1 MKNSPKIHYL
11 LLALA
16 LILVLSGCELARDNN
31 EAADLAPL
39 ESLPPTLAPL
49 GAEDAVLDSQAT
61 AVPTVLSVQPTAT
74 TAAQAASGTE
84 GANPIELVA
93 PTAQPPSVPAEPV
106 AENSATQEVAAPEE
120 STAATEP
127 AANSSIIVSAPTSDE
142 LPDGGPIAANPPAS
156 SADVIP
162 AASSGGTYIVQAGDT
177 LFGISQRYGTSVE
190 EIVAA
195 NGLSSD
201 VVQIGQSLNIP
212 TGDTAVVPPAYNDAP
227 AYQPAAPDAAGGN
240 YVIGPRDTLFS
251 IAQRFGT
258 TVEAIA
264 GANGISYP
272 YIIHEGQNLI
282 IPGADGAYAA
292 PAPAAGYDPNQGYS
306 QQAPTDNYYQQ
317 PGQGYY
323 PQQPADGYYQ
333 QPGQGYQQPTDGY
346 YQQPGQGYYPQQPT
360 DGYYQ
365 QPGQGYQQ
373 PGDGYYQQ
381 PDQGYQQPDGGYYPQ
396 PGYGEQ
402 GMPGP
407 AGSHTVAPGETLYSI
422 ASRYGLSAEAIA
434 AANGLANP
442 NQIFVGQVLFL
453 P

>member
-1 MKNSPKIHYL
+1 MIDLPKFHYV

-39 ESLPPTLAPL
+39 QSLPPTLAPL
-49 GAEDAVLDSQAT
+49 GAEETVLNSEAT

-74 TAAQAASGTE
+74 TSAQAATDTQQV
-84 GANPIELVA
+84 NPIELVA
-93 PTAQPPSVPAEPV
+93 PTAQPPSVLAEPV
-106 AENSATQEVAAPEE
+106 ADNSNTQEIAAADNSAVAAE
-120 STAATEP
+120 TTE
-127 AANSSIIVSAPTSDE
+127 NSSIIVSAPTTDE

-156 SADVIP
+156 SANVIP
-162 AASSGGTYIVQAGDT
+162 AASSGGAYIVQAGDT
-177 LFGISQRYGTSVE
+177 LFGISQRYGVSVAA
-190 EIVAA
+190 IVAA

-201 VVQIGQSLNIP
+201 MVQIGQTLNIP
-212 TGDTAVVPPAYNDAP
+212 GSDTAAAPPAYDNAPAYQDNAP
-227 AYQPAAPDAAGGN
+227 AYQPAAPNAAGGN
-240 YVIGPRDTLFS
+240 YIIGPRDTLFS
-251 IAQRFGT
+251 LAQRFGT

-264 GANGISYP
+264 DANGISYP
-272 YIIHEGQNLI
+272 YIIREGQSI
-282 IPGADGAYAA
+282 AIPGAGGDYTA
-292 PAPAAGYDPNQGYS
+292 PAPYAPSQGYP
-306 QQAPTDNYYQQ
+306 QQPQADNYYQQ
-317 PGQGYY
+317 PQQGYY

-333 QPGQGYQQPTDGY
+333 QPGQGYQQPA
-346 YQQPGQGYYPQQPT
+346 

-373 PGDGYYQQ
+373 PE
-381 PDQGYQQPDGGYYPQ
+381 GGYYPQ

-402 GMPGP
+402 GMSGP
-407 AGSHTVAPGETLYSI
+407 TGSHTVAPGETLYSI
-422 ASRYGLSAEAIA
+422 ASRYGLSAEAIT

>member
-31 EAADLAPL
+31 QAADLAPQQT
-39 ESLPPTLAPL
+39 LPPTLAPL
-49 GAEDAVLDSQAT
+49 GAEDTALMNEAT
-61 AVPTVLSVQPTAT
+61 AIPTVLSVQPTAT
-74 TAAQAASGTE
+74 PAAQAQAE

-106 AENSATQEVAAPEE
+106 AENNSTEETNASTDSAAAI
-120 STAATEP
+120 EP
-127 AANSSIIVSAPTSDE
+127 ADTSSIIVSAPTTEE
-142 LPDGGPIAANPPAS
+142 LPEGGPIAANPPAS
-156 SADVIP
+156 GANVIP
-162 AASSGGTYIVQAGDT
+162 AASSGGAYVVQAGDT

-190 EIVAA
+190 AIVAA

-201 VVQIGQSLNIP
+201 VVQIGQTLTIP
-212 TGDTAVVPPAYNDAP
+212 SGDTAAAPPAYNNDAP
-227 AYQPAAPDAAGGN
+227 AYQPVDPNAAGGN

-251 IAQRFGT
+251 LAQRFGT

-264 GANGISYP
+264 AANGISYP
-272 YIIHEGQNLI
+272 YIIHEGQSI
-282 IPGADGAYAA
+282 VIPGSEGAYGA
-292 PAPAAGYDPNQGYS
+292 PAPYAPSQDYP
-306 QQAPTDNYYQQ
+306 QQAPGDNYYQQ

-323 PQQPADGYYQ
+323 PQQPSDGYYQQPGQGYQQPADGYYQ
-333 QPGQGYQQPTDGY
+333 QPGQGYQQPTD
-346 YQQPGQGYYPQQPT
+346 
-360 DGYYQ
+360 DYYQ

-373 PGDGYYQQ
+373 PE
-381 PDQGYQQPDGGYYPQ
+381 GGYYPQ

-402 GMPGP
+402 VMPGP

>member
-16 LILVLSGCELARDNN
+16 LILVLSGCELARGNN
-31 EAADLAPL
+31 EASDLAPL
-39 ESLPPTLAPL
+39 QSLPPTLAPL
-49 GAEDAVLDSQAT
+49 GAEDAVLAEAT

-74 TAAQAASGTE
+74 APAQVATGME
-84 GANPIELVA
+84 EVNPIELVA
-93 PTAQPPSVPAEPV
+93 PTAQPPSVSAEPV
-106 AENSATQEVAAPEE
+106 AENSNTQEVTTPEDSAA
-120 STAATEP
+120 AIEP
-127 AANSSIIVSAPTSDE
+127 AASSSIIVSAPTTDE
-142 LPDGGPIAANPPAS
+142 LPEGGPVAANPPAS
-156 SADVIP
+156 GANVIP
-162 AASSGGTYIVQAGDT
+162 AASSGGAYVVQAGDT

-190 EIVAA
+190 AIVAA

-201 VVQIGQSLNIP
+201 VVQIGQTLNIP
-212 TGDTAVVPPAYNDAP
+212 TDDTAAAPPAYDNTPAYQDNAP
-227 AYQPAAPDAAGGN
+227 AYQPIAPNAAGGN
-240 YVIGPRDTLFS
+240 YLIGPRDTLFS
-251 IAQRFGT
+251 LAQRYGT

-264 GANGISYP
+264 SANGISYP
-272 YIIHEGQNLI
+272 YIIHEGQSII

-292 PAPAAGYDPNQGYS
+292 PAPYMPS
-306 QQAPTDNYYQQ
+306 QEYPQQPPTDNYYQQ
-317 PGQGYY
+317 P
-323 PQQPADGYYQ
+323 D
-333 QPGQGYQQPTDGY
+333 
-346 YQQPGQGYYPQQPT
+346 QGYYPQQPT

-373 PGDGYYQQ
+373 PADGYYQQ
-381 PDQGYQQPDGGYYPQ
+381 PGQGYQQPADGYYQQPGQGYQQPEGGYYPQ